1 MVLIF
6 NKTSSS
12 AHAAHR
18 RRTSFFLNMQEIYR
32 DDPMSIPIKDWV
44 KWVVMFRDHYR
55 GNSKGEYFAV
65 GDYEALKEKQ
75 PFWFINEDRPV
86 YEVVMTDED
95 VPSLVKRRG
104 DVIRRLDC
112 LKYDYNHVYDPMRP
126 KCDGRKTRRT
136 APEAY
141 AQFDKDKAEAQKKK
155 DEIEA
160 SYKGLLEELGHLPFS
175 STLHRIG
182 EGL

>member
-1 MVLIF
+1 
-6 NKTSSS
+6 
-12 AHAAHR
+12 
-18 RRTSFFLNMQEIYR
+18 MQEIYR

-44 KWVVMFRDHYR
+44 KWVVMFRDHYQ

-65 GDYEALKEKQ
+65 SDYEALKKKQ
-75 PFWFINEDRPV
+75 PFWFTSEDRPV

-95 VPSLVKRRG
+95 VPSLVNRRR
-104 DVIRRLDC
+104 DVIKLLDS
-112 LKYDYNHVYDPMRP
+112 LKYDYDHVYDPMKP

-141 AQFDKDKAEAQKKK
+141 AQFDKDKAKAKEEK
-155 DEIEA
+155 DRIKERKEDL
-160 SYKGLLEELGHLPFS
+160 YDELGHLPFS
-175 STLHRIG
+175 STLLRIG